1 VLGIGA
7 AAFVVL
13 LRRYGG
19 TGAELDTIRTASA
32 IANLGA
38 RG

>member
-1 VLGIGA
+1 MLGIGA

-19 TGAELDTIRTASA
+19 TGAELDAIRTASA